1 MADHIEIALG
11 RASRRLRLDTLVR
24 LRWLAV
30 LGQGLA
36 IGLVHLGLGFP
47 VPVAPCVILIAIS
60 VWLNIAL
67 RLRYPMSHRLSDRSA
82 LALLGYDV
90 LQLGALLFLT
100 GGLENPFS
108 LLFLAPVL
116 ISATAQPPQHTLALG
131 ALVVLCASVLAF
143 AHWPLPW
150 NPASPLNLPNLYI
163 GGIWVSILL
172 GVGFTSI
179 YAWRVSAEADDLAE
193 ALTAAEMVM
202 AREQHLSQLDGL
214 AAAAAHE
221 LGTPLA
227 TITLVAKEIANVA
240 PPGSALAEDI
250 ALLRQEVDRCRTIL
264 GTLTSLD
271 EDSGPLSSFV
281 LRQVLEEIAGPQR
294 PFGVPI
300 DIIAEGEGEEPVM
313 RRNPSVLYGI
323 GNLVDNAVDFAR
335 STVTLTGRWT
345 EARVII
351 EVNDDGPGFPP
362 EILLRAGEPYI
373 TLRGRNRDRDPGSVR
388 EDRMARQGLGLGL
401 FIAKTLL
408 ERSGATITFAN
419 NPRANSGARITVAW
433 PRKAFEARTGV
444 ADAAGL
450 EHWSPMPKLFKR
462 QAS

>member
-1 MADHIEIALG
+1 MPDQVDIALA

-24 LRWLAV
+24 LRWLAIA
-30 LGQGLA
+30 GQGLA
-36 IGLVHLGLGFP
+36 IAFVQIGLGFP
-47 VPVAPCVILIAIS
+47 LPIAACVALVAAS

-67 RLRYPMSHRLSDRSA
+67 RVSYPMSHRLSDRAA
-82 LALLGYDV
+82 LALLAYDV
-90 LQLGALLFLT
+90 LQLGALLYLT

-116 ISATAQPPQHTLALG
+116 ISATAQPPAHTLLLG
-131 ALVVLCASVLAF
+131 ALVVASTSVLAF
-143 AHWPLPW
+143 WHLPLPW
-150 NPASPLNLPNLYI
+150 DAAQPLNLPPLYI
-163 GGIWVSILL
+163 GGIWVAILL
-172 GVGFTSI
+172 GVGFTAV

-227 TITLVAKEIANVA
+227 TITLVAKEIANAA
-240 PPGSALAEDI
+240 PAGSALAEDI

-264 GTLTSLD
+264 STLTSLD
-271 EDSGPLSSFV
+271 EDSGPLSTFALSQ
-281 LRQVLEEIAGPQR
+281 LLEEIAGPQR

-300 DIIAEGEGEEPVM
+300 DVSVQGEGEEPVM

-323 GNLVDNAVDFAR
+323 GNLVDNAVDFASSR
-335 STVTLTGRWT
+335 VTLTGRWT
-345 EARVII
+345 AAGVEI
-351 EVNDDGPGFPP
+351 EVSDDGPGFAPD
-362 EILLRAGEPYI
+362 ILLRAGEPYI
-373 TLRGRNRDRDPGSVR
+373 TSRGRSRGRAAGSVG
-388 EDRMARQGLGLGL
+388 EDRIARQGLGLGL

-408 ERSGATITFAN
+408 ERSGAQIVFAN
-419 NPRANSGARITVAW
+419 NPRDRSGARITVSW

-444 ADAAGL
+444 VGDAGL
-450 EHWSPMPKLFKR
+450 EHWNPMPKLFKR
-462 QAS
+462 EPI